1 MNPYKPFKHI
11 TSEEALIQYLKE
23 KEWEGFLETLEPT
36 PIESFELRIH
46 QIFKQAINEL
56 NQIS

>member
-11 TSEEALIQYLKE
+11 TSEEALTQYLNE
-23 KEWEGFLETLEPT
+23 KKLEKFLKTLEPT
-36 PIESFELRIH
+36 PLESFESSIH
-46 QIFKQAINEL
+46 QIFKQAVNAL